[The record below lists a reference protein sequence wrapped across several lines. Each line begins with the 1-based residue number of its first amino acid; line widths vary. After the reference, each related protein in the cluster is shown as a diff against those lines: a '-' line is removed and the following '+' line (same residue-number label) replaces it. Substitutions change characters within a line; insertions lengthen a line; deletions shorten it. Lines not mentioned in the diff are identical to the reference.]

1 MCAGLDANWL
11 KRAFLA
17 GIDVTDDYGNEYPD
31 ELWEVTINAALEM
44 MQIELGTSLCEVK
57 SYDERYDVTFGDWGR
72 AYQTQLNH
80 GYVRSITSV
89 EFKVAD
95 VSTIKIPLSWVYVRD
110 VDQSIIEIIPGLQA
124 PQFIN
129 FTGAYGGFYLNG
141 RHFDARTPAYLR
153 VQYTAG
159 FEEPD
164 YPMPALAKMA
174 IGWIASGLPLDTA
187 GDLIAGAGIA
197 SFSVSMDGL
206 SQSIGTTSSATNSG
220 YGARILSYMKQLDR
234 YLPVLK
240 RQFRGLPMHG
250 L

>member
-17 GIDVTDDYGNEYPD
+17 GIDLTDDSGAEYPD
-31 ELWEVTINAALEM
+31 ELWDVTINMAREI
-44 MQIELGTSLCEVK
+44 IETEVGTSLCEVK
-57 SYDERYDVTFGDWGR
+57 SYDERYDATFGDWGR
-72 AYQTQLNH
+72 AFQTELNH
-80 GYVRSITSV
+80 GSVRSITAV

-95 VSTIKIPLSWVYVRD
+95 VSTVKIPLSWVYIRD
-110 VDQSIIEIIPGLQA
+110 VNQSIIEIIPGLQA

-141 RHFDARTPAYLR
+141 RHFDARIPAYLR

-159 FEEPD
+159 FEEPT
-164 YPMPALAKMA
+164 YPIPALAKQC
-174 IGWIASGLPLDTA
+174 IGWIASMLPLDTA

-197 SFSVSMDGL
+197 SFSISMDGL

-220 YGARILSYMKQLDR
+220 YGARVLSYTKQLDKF
-234 YLPVLK
+234 LPVLR
-240 RQFRGLPMHG
+240 RQFRGMPMHG